1 MGLSED
7 QIRNLSN
14 NPNSTT
20 EPGTPAAAPRAYT
33 EYPSTHRGGSTGS
46 GQNVPGSAAP
56 GLVTPATPAKPAQYG
71 DSGHTAAGP
80 VGANPVK
87 PNPRRART
95 VPGS

>member
-7 QIRNLSN
+7 QIRALAN

-20 EPGTPAAAPRAYT
+20 EPGTPAPGPRAYT
-33 EYPSTHRGGSTGS
+33 EYPGTHRGT

-56 GLVTPATPAKPAQYG
+56 GLVTPATPAKPAMTG
-71 DSGHTAAGP
+71 DARHTAAGQ
-80 VGANPVK
+80 VGANPVA

-95 VPGS
+95 VPGSP

>member
-33 EYPSTHRGGSTGS
+33 EYPSTHRGTGQS
-46 GQNVPGSAAP
+46 VPGSAAP
-56 GLVTPATPAKPAQYG
+56 GLVTPATSAKPAQYG
-71 DSGHTAAGP
+71 DSDHTAAGP

-87 PNPRRART
+87 PNPRRVRT